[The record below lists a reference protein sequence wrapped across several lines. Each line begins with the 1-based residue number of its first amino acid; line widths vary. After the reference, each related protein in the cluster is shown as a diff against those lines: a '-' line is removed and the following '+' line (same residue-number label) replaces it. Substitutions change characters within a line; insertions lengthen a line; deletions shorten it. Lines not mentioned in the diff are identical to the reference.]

1 MRSFMTIVVLAA
13 ATFIAGCKRDDPPG
27 NVTGSGSTFVWPIM
41 TRWVHEYERNE
52 GKKVE
57 YKPRGSSLGIED
69 VLGRKVDFG
78 CSDGP
83 LSDERMADLKNKGAE
98 VVHVPL
104 ILSAVVPV
112 YNLDEIKEPIRFTG
126 PVLAD
131 IDLGKIKKWN
141 EQPLRELNPTLQL
154 PDKEIAVVHRSDG
167 SGTTY
172 IWTDYLVKLS
182 PGWADYLASKGS
194 PGWKKTHGG
203 VRALEWPVGVGADGN
218 EGVADRVKQTPGGIG
233 YVDLADAYRKSLAFG
248 LVQNRE
254 QEFIRASLDSVL
266 KAAENAIKD
275 IPSDLRYS
283 LTNAPDKGAY
293 PITGTTWAIVYL
305 DQTKNKRGKE
315 LVSFLTWL
323 AEDGQLFAEQLLY
336 AKMPPH
342 LAEKSLAAIQLI
354 KTGK

>member
-1 MRSFMTIVVLAA
+1 
-13 ATFIAGCKRDDPPG
+13 
-27 NVTGSGSTFVWPIM
+27 
-41 TRWVHEYERNE
+41 
-52 GKKVE
+52 
-57 YKPRGSSLGIED
+57 
-69 VLGRKVDFG
+69 
-78 CSDGP
+78 
-83 LSDERMADLKNKGAE
+83 
-98 VVHVPL
+98 
-104 ILSAVVPV
+104 
-112 YNLDEIKEPIRFTG
+112 
-126 PVLAD
+126 
-131 IDLGKIKKWN
+131 
-141 EQPLRELNPTLQL
+141 LQL

-182 PGWADYLASKGS
+182 PAWGDYLASKGS